1 MHYSSPDDESRME
14 SADATMIVKYVTKMT
29 AATHN
34 QTVIFMPKPLFGEAG
49 NSMHFHQGRRTAGRG
64 SPAS

>member
-1 MHYSSPDDESRME
+1 
-14 SADATMIVKYVTKMT
+14 MIVKYVTKMT

-49 NSMHFHQGRRTAGRG
+49 NSMHFHQGRRTVRRG